1 MDITAYHASIFDLQ
15 FSLDWFK
22 SFDLVMNALDNVAAR
37 RHVNAM
43 CLAASIPL
51 IESGTAGYLGQVSVH
66 FPLKSKCYDCDP
78 KPSVRKTFPVCT
90 IRSTPSESIHC
101 IVWAKS
107 YLFSH
112 LFGKDDDSNDIDE
125 QGDNGK
131 F

>member
-1 MDITAYHASIFDLQ
+1 
-15 FSLDWFK
+15 
-22 SFDLVMNALDNVAAR
+22 MNALDNVAAR
-37 RHVNAM
+37 RHVNGM

-66 FPLKSKCYDCDP
+66 LPQKTKCYDCDP

-107 YLFSH
+107 YLFAH
-112 LFGKDDDSNDIDE
+112 LFGADDDDDQIDIKE
-125 QGDNGK
+125 EGDNGIFIMIYCK
-131 F
+131 QRKLKSLKKKLCR